1 MIQKDGVDIEMLPD
15 DWRRTGHVIWTCD
28 FPLESLLLGGFM
40 YYGNI
45 KKNDIANGKGVRVT
59 LFVSGCTNHCKNCF
73 QPETWNFDYGKPYTK
88 ETEDEIID
96 ALKPSHISGLT
107 LLGGAPFEPENQREL
122 VKLLRRVREELP
134 EKNIWSF
141 TGFVLDQDLLDGGRK
156 HCEVTDEMLSLLDVL
171 VDGPF
176 KEEEKDI
183 TLAFRGS
190 RNQRLIDMKKSLKE
204 QEVIELEV

>member
-1 MIQKDGVDIEMLPD
+1 MFRMEKNEQNEDILYLSGILNYHIMF
-15 DWRRTGHVIWTCD
+15 TIFKFH
-28 FPLESLLLGGFM
+28 
-40 YYGNI
+40 YGNI

-88 ETEDEIID
+88 ETEDEVID

-107 LLGGAPFEPENQREL
+107 LLGGEPFEPENQREL